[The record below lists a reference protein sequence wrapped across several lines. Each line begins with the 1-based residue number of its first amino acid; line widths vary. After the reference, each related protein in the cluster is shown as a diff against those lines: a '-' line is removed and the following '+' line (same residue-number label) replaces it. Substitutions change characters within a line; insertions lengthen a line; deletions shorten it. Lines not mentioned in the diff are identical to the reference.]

1 MPNRTTIGYYNL
13 QKRILVM
20 TKENKTK
27 EIVKSP
33 VVRQNN
39 SSSGNNDYVGFKF
52 SKKGDK
58 RRIETFEGRRE
69 NDGRVFE
76 NRRVW
81 RDDFVSPP
89 AEERESTVTIE
100 EIDDNE
106 EISKED
112 AGLNNDGLPINGDK
126 LIDNEKSL
134 PSAKHQ
140 RTDDEENHSVK
151 RGGEKNKRNDGRTT
165 QQKSER
171 RSKGSGNNVVEKE
184 KKQSEG
190 EVVNQVVKEDKK
202 GVSQKLIPLGIGGVI
217 VSSIVTVVKVF
228 RR

>member
-1 MPNRTTIGYYNL
+1 MPNRAAIGYYNL

-89 AEERESTVTIE
+89 TEERESTVTIE

-106 EISKED
+106 EIGEKD
-112 AGLNNDGLPINGDK
+112 TGLNNEGLE
-126 LIDNEKSL
+126 IDNSKAVDNRGVSQ
-134 PSAKHQ
+134 SNKRQ
-140 RTDDEENHSVK
+140 QTDDEENHSVK
-151 RGGEKNKRNDGRTT
+151 RAGKKNKRTDETT
-165 QQKSER
+165 TQKSER
-171 RSKGSGNNVVEKE
+171 QSEGSGNNVVEKE

>member
-1 MPNRTTIGYYNL
+1 MPNRAAIGYYNL

-89 AEERESTVTIE
+89 TEERESTVTIE

-106 EISKED
+106 EIGEKD
-112 AGLNNDGLPINGDK
+112 TGLNNEGLE
-126 LIDNEKSL
+126 IDNSKAVDNRGVSQ
-134 PSAKHQ
+134 SNKHQ

-151 RGGEKNKRNDGRTT
+151 RAGKKNKRTDETT
-165 QQKSER
+165 TQKSER
-171 RSKGSGNNVVEKE
+171 QSEGSGNNVVEKE